1 MGLAA
6 DKKEKKEKKEA
17 EPVKVKVL
25 LKEARTAIK
34 NSSNQSGAEKKLTD
48 ALSRPELTNSERAE
62 ILHTAALLR
71 ESVNNGENTKAYLKQ
86 NYDTITFFSTILG
99 MYDYVMRCDSVDVL
113 PNNKGEVKP
122 QYRQKGREML
132 LKYRKNLLA
141 GGNFMVKH
149 QKYAEAM
156 SFFKTYLTSMDHPML
171 DGHLK
176 ERNDSVLRY
185 KVTYWTTYSAHNAQ
199 RYDEVV
205 KHVDYAIEGMPVDSI
220 RMALMEVRCHAWAN
234 LGDTTRY
241 VASLVEGVKTYPRD
255 DYFFLHLMDYHQSM
269 REWDRGLQLS
279 DTLTKRVGPKPEYFF
294 AKSLMY
300 RGKGDDYHVA
310 VMCDSV
316 LTREPDHKEALY
328 NKGIALLNMATT
340 HAETAPKDARKQ
352 MSRKDREYLN
362 SLYRAALTPMKH
374 LRELTPNDKDK
385 WGRPLYRIYL
395 YLNMG
400 KEFEE
405 MERLL
410 K

>member
-132 LKYRKNLLA
+132 LKYRNNLLA

-156 SFFKTYLTSMDHPML
+156 SFFKTY
-171 DGHLK
+171 
-176 ERNDSVLRY
+176 
-185 KVTYWTTYSAHNAQ
+185 
-199 RYDEVV
+199 
-205 KHVDYAIEGMPVDSI
+205 
-220 RMALMEVRCHAWAN
+220 
-234 LGDTTRY
+234 
-241 VASLVEGVKTYPRD
+241 
-255 DYFFLHLMDYHQSM
+255 
-269 REWDRGLQLS
+269 
-279 DTLTKRVGPKPEYFF
+279 
-294 AKSLMY
+294 
-300 RGKGDDYHVA
+300 
-310 VMCDSV
+310 
-316 LTREPDHKEALY
+316 
-328 NKGIALLNMATT
+328 
-340 HAETAPKDARKQ
+340 
-352 MSRKDREYLN
+352 
-362 SLYRAALTPMKH
+362 
-374 LRELTPNDKDK
+374 
-385 WGRPLYRIYL
+385 
-395 YLNMG
+395 
-400 KEFEE
+400 
-405 MERLL
+405 
-410 K
+410 